1 MINGN
6 GKSPGELL
14 VIMEHFWNTVGM
26 SEFHDQIDL
35 GKPQVIP
42 EGAGLVKGCLGLVLG
57 LLRLFVGAPG

>member
-1 MINGN
+1 
-6 GKSPGELL
+6 
-14 VIMEHFWNTVGM
+14 MEHFWNTVGM